1 MDPSPAVLGVVQQ
14 ELAGAQKLGVN
25 LVHVGTAADAEA
37 KIKAIT
43 SGHVAVVGHPAVSD
57 KPLRAALEVI
67 GKLKPRADF
76 FVVAEGKSVL
86 GDVKTLGL
94 ASLGEIPGPISSAGL
109 AQVFNKGLASSQQEV
124 KSAALDL
131 NDSEMVAIDADKLL
145 LASAASFD
153 VFLRLAANRYVKIV
167 NQGEVADAA
176 QIQKYIQRGTEHFY
190 ITKSSQEVY
199 VRYTETLADAVTR
212 SAALGVDKKLS
223 VTMNFGNE
231 AINMLAMRGISED
244 NMRYASSYVTT
255 LSGVLKAIQV
265 QAKDNPSILSQHLS
279 KTVMSHHNASLAATS
294 GLMAKALGL
303 ESEKSVQIIGL
314 ASSLHDIGITALGF
328 KLDEDVDPAKLSPTD
343 RARYETHPT
352 VGADEVR
359 KLKHFDPTLVQAI
372 EQHHLRRN
380 GKGYPQNA
388 NRKYIQVVAEI
399 IGICD
404 EFDYLI
410 RLKLSTEPH
419 LDLRRR
425 MESLF
430 DDFSKPVVQA
440 FQATFFR

>member
-1 MDPSPAVLGVVQQ
+1 VAQ
-14 ELAGAQKLGVN
+14 EVAGAQKLGIN
-25 LVHVGTAADAEA
+25 LVYVATAADAET
-37 KIKAIT
+37 KVKGIT
-43 SGHVAVVGHPAVSD
+43 SGHVAVVAHPGVTD
-57 KPLRAALEVI
+57 KTVRGSLEALA
-67 GKLKPRADF
+67 KLKPRADF
-76 FVVAEGKSVL
+76 FVVAEGSSVL
-86 GDVKTLGL
+86 GDVKSLKL
-94 ASLGEIPGPISSAGL
+94 ASLGEVPGPLGTAELS
-109 AQVFNKGLASSQQEV
+109 QVFTKSLANSQQDSP
-124 KSAALDL
+124 SAAVELQ
-131 NDSEMVAIDADKLL
+131 DSDMVAIDADKLL
-145 LASAASFD
+145 LASASPFD
-153 VFLRLAANRYVKIV
+153 VCIRLGDNRYVKIV
-167 NQGEVADAA
+167 NQGEVADTS
-176 QIQKYIQRGTEHFY
+176 QLRKYIQRGTQHFY
-190 ITKSSQEVY
+190 ITKQMQEAY
-199 VRYTETLADAVTR
+199 VRYTETLADAVNR

-231 AINMLAMRGISED
+231 VINMLAMRGVSED
-244 NMRYASSYVTT
+244 SIRYASSYITT
-255 LSGVLKAIQV
+255 LSGVLTTIRT
-265 QAKDNPSILSQHLS
+265 QAKGDPGVLSQHLT

-328 KLDEDVDPAKLSPTD
+328 DLHDDLEGRKLSPED
-343 RARYETHPT
+343 RARYESHPT

-359 KLKHFDPTLVQAI
+359 KLKHFDPTIVQAI

-388 NRKYIQVVAEI
+388 NRKYIQVVAEV

-410 RLKLSTEPH
+410 RLKLSTEPY

-430 DDFSKPVVQA
+430 DDFSRPVVQA
-440 FQATFFR
+440 FQTTFFR